1 MSFITGSCFL
11 LCTPASICYLPHI
24 YRVINYLLD
33 KTGREARYC
42 SILTQLLRISMIVQI
57 ICHAI
62 DSIIGMN
69 IPVKNYLNNFHF
81 ILCDNKFTIF
91 QLISIRS
98 KSAIPFTFS
107 CLLLTPSHCLHS
119 DIFPLHL
126 CYCSNTTFYILTR
139 MPFIRIFSYNLHI
152 LKFSIFSKLVLLCIQ
167 AVTINP
173 NCC

>member
-1 MSFITGSCFL
+1 MLHYMSFITGSCFL

-126 CYCSNTTFYILTR
+126 CYCSNDRYKQFTGF
-139 MPFIRIFSYNLHI
+139 F
-152 LKFSIFSKLVLLCIQ
+152 
-167 AVTINP
+167 
-173 NCC
+173 